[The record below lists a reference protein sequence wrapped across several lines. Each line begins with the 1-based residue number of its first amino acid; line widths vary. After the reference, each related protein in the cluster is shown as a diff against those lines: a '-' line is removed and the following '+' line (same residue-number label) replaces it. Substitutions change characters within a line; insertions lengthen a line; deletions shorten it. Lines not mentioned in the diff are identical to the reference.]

1 MSTEQQPIPTQ
12 QPPPLEPDTS
22 DDSDDDEEVDN
33 DEVGAVE
40 KLALDQSKTD
50 VKNKYKYI
58 LMLASALLP
67 GFSLDVEPYITMKT
81 TPGWIQIYCRIH
93 GPDVLY

>member
-58 LMLASALLP
+58 LMLASAHVYRT
-67 GFSLDVEPYITMKT
+67 SH
-81 TPGWIQIYCRIH
+81 IYCRIH